1 MKIKKIMSPV
11 IWVLLSLIIIFPIY
25 ILFMSS
31 FKGENEIF
39 ATTLIPKNFTL
50 ENFILV
56 FESGFLN
63 SIKNSFIVA
72 TSVTVI
78 ALILHAM
85 AGYALARMNFPGR
98 QLIFRTMMGTL
109 MIPFTVIMVPLFM
122 ITKSFHMTNSYL
134 GLIIPSLFNA
144 YGIFMYC
151 QFYRDFPAE
160 LEEAAYME
168 GCSRASVFF
177 RIVLPLSK
185 PVMIPLT
192 IAFFLGN
199 WNNYLWPL
207 IVNKKKEFE
216 VVQVALANLSGSGY
230 ATPWN
235 VLIASAAVAALPTF
249 ILFLILQKYLV
260 EGIKMSGIK

>member
-72 TSVTVI
+72 TSVTVV

-85 AGYALARMNFPGR
+85 AGY
-98 QLIFRTMMGTL
+98 
-109 MIPFTVIMVPLFM
+109 
-122 ITKSFHMTNSYL
+122 
-134 GLIIPSLFNA
+134 
-144 YGIFMYC
+144 
-151 QFYRDFPAE
+151 
-160 LEEAAYME
+160 
-168 GCSRASVFF
+168 
-177 RIVLPLSK
+177 
-185 PVMIPLT
+185 
-192 IAFFLGN
+192 
-199 WNNYLWPL
+199 
-207 IVNKKKEFE
+207 
-216 VVQVALANLSGSGY
+216 
-230 ATPWN
+230 
-235 VLIASAAVAALPTF
+235 
-249 ILFLILQKYLV
+249 
-260 EGIKMSGIK
+260 